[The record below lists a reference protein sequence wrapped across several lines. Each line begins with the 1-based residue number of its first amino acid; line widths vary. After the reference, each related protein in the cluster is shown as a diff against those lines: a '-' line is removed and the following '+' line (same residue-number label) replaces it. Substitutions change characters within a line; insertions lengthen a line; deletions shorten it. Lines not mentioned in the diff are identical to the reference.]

1 MDENTVSMQ
10 NGRSELNAAL
20 LTLERKERIK
30 IRAEKKGKGG
40 ELLADLL
47 PSQFWELCVQG
58 D

>member
-1 MDENTVSMQ
+1 MQ

-40 ELLADLL
+40 ELLAELLADLL
-47 PSQFWELCVQG
+47 ASQFWELCVQG
-58 D
+58 N

>member
-40 ELLADLL
+40 ELLA
-47 PSQFWELCVQG
+47 SQFWELCVQG
-58 D
+58 N